1 MADVNRSAAQER
13 VIRALRKAVRSFP
26 LPIVSAVALKKKDPY
41 LILISC
47 ILSLRTRDKTA
58 AEASARL
65 FRKAESPSAMFE
77 LGRAAVQ
84 KLIYPVGF
92 YRVKASAIIRM
103 SRKILD
109 EHAGKVPR
117 TIDGLLALPGVGRK
131 TANLVLGL
139 GYHIPAICVDT
150 HVHRI
155 SNRLGWVK
163 TRSPEETEYAL
174 QKFLTRKY
182 WIEINELLVIYGQ
195 NICQPVSPWCSRCV
209 IRPQCPR
216 IGVSTS
222 R

>member
-1 MADVNRSAAQER
+1 MADVNR
-13 VIRALRKAVRSFP
+13 VIAALRKETRKFTV
-26 LPIVSAVALKKKDPY
+26 PIVSAVALERKNPY

-65 FRKAESPSAMFE
+65 FRAADSPAAMFE

-84 KLIYPVGF
+84 KRIYPVGF

-117 TIDGLLALPGVGRK
+117 TIEGLLALPGVGRK

-139 GYHIPAICVDT
+139 GYRIPAICVDT

-155 SNRLGWVK
+155 SNILGWVN
-163 TRSPEETEYAL
+163 TRTPEETEYAL
-174 QKFLTRKY
+174 QKLLPKKY

-209 IRPQCPR
+209 IRRECAR
-216 IGVSTS
+216 KGVVKS